1 MLKSEA
7 EKIFRRAMEETNAQ
21 FSDEQV
27 QCIVQAM
34 LKIGGRMV
42 EEAMASN
49 RSTGGNRR
57 PGYFAD

>member
-7 EKIFRRAMEETNAQ
+7 ERLFRRCMEESNAQ
-21 FSDEQV
+21 FTDEQV
-27 QCIVQAM
+27 QCIVQAL

-42 EEAMASN
+42 EEAMSSN
-49 RSTGGNRR
+49 RGSGNSRR

>member
-7 EKIFRRAMEETNAQ
+7 EKLFRRQMEETKAE
-21 FSDEQV
+21 FSDQQV
-27 QCIVQAM
+27 ECIVQSM
-34 LKIGGRMV
+34 MKICGRMV

-49 RSTGGNRR
+49 RSSGGKR